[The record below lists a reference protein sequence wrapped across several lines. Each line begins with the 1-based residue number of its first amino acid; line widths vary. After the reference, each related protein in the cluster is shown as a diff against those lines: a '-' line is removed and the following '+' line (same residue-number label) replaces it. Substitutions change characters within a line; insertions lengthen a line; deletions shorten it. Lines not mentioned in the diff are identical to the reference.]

1 MDPPVNKLLPLSRE
15 VGQLTRL
22 KKTLVAYRSV
32 MGQPRQQELTEFLA
46 RRLSDEEMAE
56 VTEKYAIDLSPP
68 SSFS

>member
-22 KKTLVAYRSV
+22 KKTLVAYGSV

-46 RRLSDEEMAE
+46 RRLSDEKMAE